1 MLPRQFPP
9 LLRQIALALCL
20 CLLGNSVAYAAGNP
34 PDADGARAQFEK
46 RGIGNT
52 VRVNVANGTH
62 VKGRIISI
70 GADGVVLAPNGS
82 PDVLVAYAQVN
93 SVKGPGLSTGG
104 KVGILVFVGVAVVGI
119 VAIVLLKNRKI
130 GPIHEGPIS

>member
-1 MLPRQFPP
+1 MLQRKFHP
-9 LLRQIALALCL
+9 LLRQIAFALCL
-20 CLLGNSVAYAAGNP
+20 CLLGNSVAYAAGSP
-34 PDADGARAQFEK
+34 PDAEAAKAQFEK
-46 RGIGNT
+46 HGIGST
-52 VRVNVANGTH
+52 VRVNEANGAH

-70 GADGVVLAPNGS
+70 GSDGVVLAPTGS